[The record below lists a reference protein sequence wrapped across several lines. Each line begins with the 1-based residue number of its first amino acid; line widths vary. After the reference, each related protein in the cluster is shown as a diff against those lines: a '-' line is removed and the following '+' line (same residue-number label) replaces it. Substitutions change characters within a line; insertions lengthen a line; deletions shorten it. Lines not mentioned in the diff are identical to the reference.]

1 MVFWCK
7 QMGVKVNCRG
17 HLRHFFYL
25 AVYNSFAM
33 KNLGILLTHNYRL
46 LSVAAILDVFES
58 VNRFYKVEG
67 RESFFNISLFCAEKN
82 SAYAEFDNYHLQ
94 TVADAPQQ
102 DIIFVPAFRS
112 DDIRNAVSA
121 NKPFIPWLQQQF
133 SGGSEIACVCTGA
146 FLLGATGLLN
156 GKPATTHVDA
166 CKAFNDIYPA
176 VNLQPDKVVTG
187 DGGLYTSGGST
198 SSFHLMLHLLQ
209 KYCGKEIAVRVAKLF
224 SIDMDREQQ
233 TYFST
238 FYPAQQHNDEL
249 VAMAQRQ
256 IEEGFHHNGTIEDL
270 IKEIP
275 GSRRNI
281 LRRFKQITGITPIEY
296 LQKTRI
302 EAAKKLLVQTNQQMT
317 EVMLNSGYNDPKAF
331 RKVFRK
337 AVGMTPTGYREK
349 FFMG

>member
-1 MVFWCK
+1 MVFWFK

-25 AVYNSFAM
+25 AVHNSFTM

-58 VNRFYKVEG
+58 VNRFYKAEG
-67 RESFFNISLFCAEKN
+67 KEAVFNISLFCAEKN
-82 SAYAEFDNYHLQ
+82 AAYTEFDNYHLQ
-94 TVADAPQQ
+94 TVDGAPQQ

-112 DDIRNAVSA
+112 NDIRTAVSA
-121 NKPFIPWLQQQF
+121 NKPFVPWLQQQF

-166 CKAFNDIYPA
+166 CKAFTDSFPA
-176 VNLQPDKVVTG
+176 VNLQPEKVVTG
-187 DGGLYTSGGST
+187 EGGLYTSGGST

-209 KYCGKEIAVRVAKLF
+209 KYCGKEIAVRAAKLF

-249 VAMAQRQ
+249 VAMAQRR
-256 IEEGFHHNGTIEDL
+256 IEEGFHQNGTIEDL

>member
-1 MVFWCK
+1 
-7 QMGVKVNCRG
+7 
-17 HLRHFFYL
+17 
-25 AVYNSFAM
+25 M
-33 KNLGILLTHNYRL
+33 KNLGILLTYNYRL
-46 LSVAAILDVFES
+46 LSVAALLDVFEN
-58 VNRFYKVEG
+58 VNRFYKDEG
-67 RESFFNISLFCAEKN
+67 KYPAFNINLFCIDKN
-82 SAYAEFDNYHLQ
+82 LLPAEFSNYNPQ
-94 TVADAPQQ
+94 NIADAPQQ

-112 DDIRNAVSA
+112 DDIRGAVAA
-121 NKPFIPWLQQQF
+121 NQAYIPWLQQQF
-133 SGGSEIACVCTGA
+133 SSGSEIACVCTGA

-156 GKPATTHVDA
+156 GKPATTHIDA
-166 CKAFNDIYPA
+166 CQAFNSIFPA
-176 VNLQPDKVVTG
+176 VNLQPEKVVTG
-187 DGGLYTSGGST
+187 EGGLYTSGGST

-209 KYCGKEIAVRVAKLF
+209 KYCGKDVAVRIAKLF

-238 FYPAQQHNDEL
+238 FYPAQQHNDQL